1 MMHLFLDAES
11 LFEDAALCRFD
22 RRKLVDDC
30 VGSNKN
36 NNLTNFMLLLLL
48 FLLYWLIFNSVEEV
62 QW

>member
-48 FLLYWLIFNSVEEV
+48 FYCTGWYLTV
-62 QW
+62 